1 MVFIEQYNTQN
12 PILSNTICFT
22 NLSMTTGLTKH
33 GNLISVSLDQNGALL
48 SKYKRY
54 QLNFFG
60 IKVIDKLENRT
71 KLKVVKRSFLKTN
84 AYIMCISYRIYLLS
98 NIISTCFA
106 VVWKSVLLPTKC
118 ICLVGPIT
126 VNSIVKGIF

>member
-12 PILSNTICFT
+12 PILSNTIGFT
-22 NLSMTTGLTKH
+22 NLSMTTGLAKH

-71 KLKVVKRSFLKTN
+71 KLKVVKRSF
-84 AYIMCISYRIYLLS
+84 
-98 NIISTCFA
+98 
-106 VVWKSVLLPTKC
+106 
-118 ICLVGPIT
+118 
-126 VNSIVKGIF
+126 

>member
-22 NLSMTTGLTKH
+22 NLSMTTSLTKH

-71 KLKVVKRSFLKTN
+71 KLKVVKRSF
-84 AYIMCISYRIYLLS
+84 
-98 NIISTCFA
+98 
-106 VVWKSVLLPTKC
+106 
-118 ICLVGPIT
+118 
-126 VNSIVKGIF
+126 